1 MGKLYDAKV
10 KLEQVIR
17 EKRLDEAE
25 VKGSLSLKSGVLL
38 ALVRPETPDDPVKL
52 EKLRA
57 AARQVLQ
64 AEI

>member
-10 KLEQVIR
+10 RLEQLIR
-17 EKRLDEAE
+17 EKKLDEAA

-38 ALVRPETPDDPVKL
+38 ALVRPETPDDAAKL

-57 AARQVLQ
+57 AARLVLE
-64 AEI
+64 AEL

>member
-10 KLEQVIR
+10 RLEQLIR
-17 EKRLDEAE
+17 EKRLDEAA
-25 VKGSLSLKSGVLL
+25 VKGKLSLQSGVLL
-38 ALVRPETPDDPVKL
+38 ALVRPDTPDDSGKL

-57 AARQVLQ
+57 AARQVLE